1 MKDFKSRGHSA
12 AARFGVLGGALGVG
26 AGIIQATVGS
36 RIPDWT
42 GAKADPGALG
52 LLTVALSVLAVVAAV
67 RQARSAIGVGS
78 RTAYAIA
85 LLIPGLLCFTTVG
98 RLWYVPGPLLL
109 VAGTLCVRDWR
120 SAASVIARNWTR
132 CMLSA
137 LGACEL
143 LMAAGAAPAVMA
155 VGTVGGIA
163 LVTAAWIRTP
173 NRSVMVG
180 LLAIGTVP
188 FAALAWTAIVPIVLL
203 LVVAAV
209 ATPLVHHPASRFSV
223 AP

>member
-1 MKDFKSRGHSA
+1 MNVHASRRQTV

-26 AGIIQATVGS
+26 AGIIQATEGS

-42 GAKADPGALG
+42 GAKADAGALG
-52 LLTVALSVLAVVAAV
+52 LLTVALSVLAGLAAV
-67 RQARSAIGVGS
+67 RQASTGISVGS
-78 RTAYAIA
+78 RTACALG

-109 VAGTLCVRDWR
+109 VAGTLCVDSWRDT
-120 SAASVIARNWTR
+120 ASMIARNWAR
-132 CMLSA
+132 CLLSA
-137 LGACEL
+137 LGTFEF

-155 VGTVGGIA
+155 VGTVGGIT
-163 LVTAAWIRTP
+163 LITASWLPTSRRP
-173 NRSVMVG
+173 VVVG

-188 FAALAWTAIVPIVLL
+188 FAALAWTAIVPILL
-203 LVVAAV
+203 LLAAAAV
-209 ATPLVHHPASRFSV
+209 ATPLVHNPSSRVRV